1 MKDFDEISF
10 TNMVKFMTKTT
21 GHETLKMSEVC
32 GIIDSI
38 MHSVDIF
45 VSNSCSKK
53 VYKEFKNDMMKY
65 SFYCNLIL
73 SELGIEKDID
83 SLYLFDD
90 DFMEEVEKTE
100 KRLTITL

>member
-10 TNMVKFMTKTT
+10 TNMVKFMTKIT

-38 MHSVDIF
+38 MHSMDTF
-45 VSNSCSKK
+45 VSNLCSKK
-53 VYKEFKNDMMKY
+53 VCKEFKNDMMKY
-65 SFYCNLIL
+65 SFYCNIIL

-90 DFMEEVEKTE
+90 DFMKEVEKTE
-100 KRLTITL
+100 KRLTIIL